1 MSNISEPN
9 KQTAQTAQK
18 EQYFQQ
24 WIYFLPVVGIIP
36 SIWTLLNLKDG
47 VIPKGRRSL
56 IADAQNNP
64 LQNSSELLQQLK
76 ASRLSLNLTLLWL
89 GSYALFS
96 WGAADGAEIISFRLL
111 YANAIITTSYFVTCT
126 FLMTRLGKKRLF
138 SVD

>member
-1 MSNISEPN
+1 MSNTTEPK
-9 KQTAQTAQK
+9 KQT
-18 EQYFQQ
+18 ERYFQHFQ
-24 WIYFLPVVGIIP
+24 LWIYFLPVVGIIP
-36 SIWTLLNLKDG
+36 SIWTLLNLKDEA
-47 VIPKGRRSL
+47 

-64 LQNSSELLQQLK
+64 LQNSAELLQQLK

-111 YANAIITTSYFVTCT
+111 YANAIITTSYFVACT

>member
-1 MSNISEPN
+1 MSNNSEPQ
-9 KQTAQTAQK
+9 KQT
-18 EQYFQQ
+18 EQYFQL

-36 SIWTLLNLKDG
+36 SIWTLLNLKDE
-47 VIPKGRRSL
+47 V
-56 IADAQNNP
+56 IADTQNNP
-64 LQNSSELLQQLK
+64 LQNSAELLQQLK

-96 WGAADGAEIISFRLL
+96 WGAADGAEIASFRLL
-111 YANAIITTSYFVTCT
+111 YANAIITTSYFVACT

>member
-1 MSNISEPN
+1 MSNTSEPK
-9 KQTAQTAQK
+9 KQSEQK
-18 EQYFQQ
+18 EQYFQL

-36 SIWTLLNLKDG
+36 SIWTLLNLKDEA
-47 VIPKGRRSL
+47 
-56 IADAQNNP
+56 IATAQNNP
-64 LQNSSELLQQLK
+64 LQNSAEVVQQLK

-96 WGAADGAEIISFRLL
+96 WGAADATEIVSFRLL
-111 YANAIITTSYFVTCT
+111 YANAIITTSYFVACT